1 MNCQPYIKAS
11 LVDKGYEPNTI
22 SLDTIERK
30 ALRTERAFAENAK
43 DPNILLALN
52 PTLAASYSQQP
63 NRPPRREFKANR
75 SAPSHRTPILHANA
89 ISELSNDTRSK
100 DHFKRGTNGAHSR
113 TPPRRPYP
121 PKKSAETLKR
131 LRDSNKCF
139 ECEETGHLAK
149 DCPKRH
155 RLPFKLPRASASSLR
170 ANAVGVSSAEIR
182 TAAIEEGIASGLYG
196 MAVITPELS
205 ELDTAKRLVLAH

>member
-1 MNCQPYIKAS
+1 MLQRQKFLECRQEGKQSVRDYLRRLRNLAETAGDVDEREMVRQFWMNCQPYIKAS
-11 LVDKGYEPNTI
+11 LVDKGYEPNTV
-22 SLDTIERK
+22 SLDMIERK

-89 ISELSNDTRSK
+89 VSESSNDTRSK
-100 DHFKRGTNGAHSR
+100 DHFKRGTNGTHSR

-131 LRDSNKCF
+131 LRD
-139 ECEETGHLAK
+139 
-149 DCPKRH
+149 RI
-155 RLPFKLPRASASSLR
+155 SAL
-170 ANAVGVSSAEIR
+170 NVKK
-182 TAAIEEGIASGLYG
+182 
-196 MAVITPELS
+196 
-205 ELDTAKRLVLAH
+205 LDT